1 MSNLQDVPLAEPEV
15 LPVADSEEAQMSK
28 ANSLKRFFKISKKPA
43 VKEYGSDVSLNGDNK
58 ELRKTSTLS
67 RLFSR
72 KKLPTKDG
80 ANKDGPNKD
89 EPEQSSSMGTPMT
102 QEKPEKPNPKAV
114 KSSMSMY
121 WKRLF
126 HLHKAQNQEG
136 GSGLDQGP
144 VNGPEEVHE
153 LKLVQNDS
161 EVQGDLD
168 EPDLE
173 PEKEPKQPVT
183 TSEAEPKKI
192 ASRENIQ
199 STLDR
204 CHNLSSEP
212 KDEEAKQPDPAIANL
227 Q

>member
-28 ANSLKRFFKISKKPA
+28 TNSLKRFFKISKKPA
-43 VKEYGSDVSLNGDNK
+43 IKEYASDVSIDGDNK

-72 KKLPTKDG
+72 KKLPNKDG
-80 ANKDGPNKD
+80 ASKDAPNTD
-89 EPEQSSSMGTPMT
+89 EPEQSSSMGIPMT
-102 QEKPEKPNPKAV
+102 QEKPLTAPKTV

-136 GSGLDQGP
+136 GSGPDQGP

-161 EVQGDLD
+161 EVQANLD

-173 PEKEPKQPVT
+173 PKQP
-183 TSEAEPKKI
+183 EATLETEPKKI
-192 ASRENIQ
+192 ASGEKIL
-199 STLDR
+199 SSLDR
-204 CHNLSSEP
+204 GHCVASGP
-212 KDEEAKQPDPAIANL
+212 KDEESR
-227 Q
+227 